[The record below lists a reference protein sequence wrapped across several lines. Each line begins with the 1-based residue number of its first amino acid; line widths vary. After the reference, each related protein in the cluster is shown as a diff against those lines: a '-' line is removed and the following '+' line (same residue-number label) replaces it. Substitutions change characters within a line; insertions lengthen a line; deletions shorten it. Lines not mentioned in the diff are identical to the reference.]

1 MMSVRHVAWAA
12 ALYGAAAVSAA
23 CTANLQIDNFAFFAN
38 GTNSL
43 GSQTSG
49 KSIYEQRVGNAG

>member
-1 MMSVRHVAWAA
+1 MMSVRHVAWVA
-12 ALYGAAAVSAA
+12 ALYSAAAVSAA

-49 KSIYEQRVGNAG
+49 KSINELEIGRAC